1 MIGTKP
7 IFKAS
12 LILIIFILVF
22 SSLIIISIKLLAI
35 ENSKNLLEATSFAIS
50 EKIKLEYL
58 SKISLANRWLAQNEE
73 VVEVLLNRTKQDN
86 KILFSI
92 LQTIKESN
100 NASIVYIINS
110 NGDVVSSSSYGENKS
125 LTGKN
130 YAFRPYFKNAIKG
143 DNYVYAAVGVTSL
156 QRGLYFS
163 APVYYKGKIIGV
175 SVIKDGL
182 SAVDKILQ
190 KIDYGAF
197 ITTKEGIIFATNEDN
212 LYKSISKLSEQRIAE
227 IKESNQFADREIT
240 NMNWKFKKEKIIVD
254 NKQLLFFRNN
264 FADANLDIIV
274 HTKKETGYV
283 ISPLQRTI
291 LVTFS
296 LIGLFLMILS
306 YFIVLLYY
314 KNKEYDRNLKKA
326 HNQLEKKVEERTKQ
340 LKLKN
345 EDLEKFNKF
354 AIGRELKMV
363 ELKKKINEL
372 EFKLKRKK

>member
-1 MIGTKP
+1 
-7 IFKAS
+7 
-12 LILIIFILVF
+12 
-22 SSLIIISIKLLAI
+22 LLAI